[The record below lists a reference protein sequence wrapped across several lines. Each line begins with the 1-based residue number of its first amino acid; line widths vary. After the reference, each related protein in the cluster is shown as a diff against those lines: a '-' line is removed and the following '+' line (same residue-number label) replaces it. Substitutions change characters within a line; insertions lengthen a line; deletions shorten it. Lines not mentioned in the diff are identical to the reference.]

1 MLGKFR
7 EILGL
12 NLSYQ
17 AAVGKELR
25 RRHRDGSLERAEV
38 AVAVGV
44 DGGVERRGR
53 RHVVGVVLGLGGGVV
68 ALLLR
73 EGVAVGVRVAVEQE
87 VGRAGAL
94 EWGSWNRKEYIVR
107 IDKSLP

>member
-1 MLGKFR
+1 MLR
-7 EILGL
+7 L

-53 RHVVGVVLGLGGGVV
+53 RHVVRVVLGLGGGVV
-68 ALLLR
+68 ALLLLR

-94 EWGSWNRKEYIVR
+94 EWGSWNRKVGI
-107 IDKSLP
+107 S